1 MIPTFLKSIQIL
13 YKALLHVN
21 VHISLFASAQYFLT
35 AATLRG
41 HRILKKFSK
50 ILQLNQANAIHDVG
64 NLSNICWLPGGL
76 ASARTSSAGIERN

>member
-1 MIPTFLKSIQIL
+1 MIPTFIKSIQIL

-21 VHISLFASAQYFLT
+21 VHLSPFASAQYLLT

-50 ILQLNQANAIHDVG
+50 ILQLNQATAIHEVG
-64 NLSNICWLPGGL
+64 NLSNICWPPGVL
-76 ASARTSSAGIERN
+76 AFARTSSAGLERN